1 MYNFMDY
8 IGSIIFWIFKIANCS
23 DRDWGGG
30 GGGGHGR
37 DRPDAAAAAVR
48 GRGRGGGGQPH
59 DAPADDGRPR
69 GREPAARIHEWYH
82 DDIDVN
88 TVKQDGEE
96 DGDEHE
102 VT

>member
-1 MYNFMDY
+1 MR
-8 IGSIIFWIFKIANCS
+8 ILIKIANCS

-30 GGGGHGR
+30 GR
-37 DRPDAAAAAVR
+37 NWPDAAAAAVR
-48 GRGRGGGGQPH
+48 GLGRGGGGRPH
-59 DAPADDGRPR
+59 DAPADDGRSR

-82 DDIDVN
+82 DDIDVDA
-88 TVKQDGEE
+88 VKQDGEE

>member
-1 MYNFMDY
+1 MR
-8 IGSIIFWIFKIANCS
+8 ILIKIANCS

-30 GGGGHGR
+30 GR
-37 DRPDAAAAAVR
+37 NWPDAAAAAVR
-48 GRGRGGGGQPH
+48 GLGRGGGGRPH
-59 DAPADDGRPR
+59 GAPAGDGRSR
-69 GREPAARIHEWYH
+69 GREPAARFHEWYH

-88 TVKQDGEE
+88 AVKQDGEE